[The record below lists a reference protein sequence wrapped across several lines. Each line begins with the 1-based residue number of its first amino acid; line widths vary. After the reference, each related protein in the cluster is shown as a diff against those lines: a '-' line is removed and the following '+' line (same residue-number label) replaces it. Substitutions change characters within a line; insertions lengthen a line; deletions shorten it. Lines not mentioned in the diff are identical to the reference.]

1 MFSKLLGLQYK
12 VVVYKTGVEN
22 GAADAVSRMPPVES
36 ALFSLSTAVPQW
48 LLQVA
53 DSYVQDV
60 RASPTMPQTSASN

>member
-12 VVVYKTGVEN
+12 VVYKKGVEN
-22 GAADAVSRMPPVES
+22 GAADALSRMPPVES

-60 RASPTMPQTSASN
+60 KAQALLAALATN

>member
-12 VVVYKTGVEN
+12 VVYKKGVEN
-22 GAADAVSRMPPVES
+22 GAADALSRMPLVES

-60 RASPTMPQTSASN
+60 KAQALLAALATN